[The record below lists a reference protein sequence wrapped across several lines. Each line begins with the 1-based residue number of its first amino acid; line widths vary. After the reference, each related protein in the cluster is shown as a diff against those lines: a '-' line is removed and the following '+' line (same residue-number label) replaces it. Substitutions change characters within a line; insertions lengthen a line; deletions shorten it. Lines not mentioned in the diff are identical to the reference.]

1 MKGKIFLLLVLI
13 FMMLVSVAFASE
25 EDDLLEDLRRAWEI
39 RKQQEELSK
48 WQDAIRRQDID
59 MLLIYSY
66 KNTIRALEQSKE
78 IIQQCLQHD
87 DELMLQ
93 VQYGRYISAFE
104 ICRRQGKGTQEC
116 IQKVYEAKE
125 KWRQRCNK
133 NVDVELR
140 LLYYRLNLGAEEI
153 KTDLKKRFVENNK
166 DLFYQYQYGSG
177 LVALAAREIYAFYNQ
192 LISRQYPGSQ
202 FDLKTGTGHLVIPGA
217 TLYYQGWTFIRGDYP
232 TPRGV
237 LVQVFKNRMNFA
249 AGNYNIAVNLD
260 ANRGWEIVE
269 FNLPFDS
276 QTEQILLSFGRGVR
290 LTNKEIIDLVN
301 GYLHDTVWEVDL
313 PLTFQKLLLEAAERR
328 FFFES
333 LVEYYAYD
341 TYLKKVIAEEERL
354 KQQLTQALQKQELQK
369 QAPQPQPQPQ
379 VKTKKTKGTRK

>member
-140 LLYYRLNLGAEEI
+140 LLYYRTRLNAEEI
-153 KTDLKKRFVENNK
+153 KVGLKKNIEATPS
-166 DLFYQYQYGSG
+166 LQYYRYGG
-177 LVALAAREIYAFYNQ
+177 GGGLGALVAREVFAFLNQ
-192 LISRQYPGSQ
+192 QLSKQYPGSQ
-202 FDLKTGTGHLVIPGA
+202 FDLKTGTGYLVIPGA
-217 TLYYQGWTFIRGDYP
+217 TLYYHGWIFIRGDYS

-237 LVQVFKNRMNFA
+237 LIQVFDNRMNFA

-301 GYLHDTVWEVDL
+301 RYLHDTVWEVDL

-341 TYLKKVIAEEERL
+341 TYLKMVVAEEERL
-354 KQQLTQALQKQELQK
+354 KQQLTQALQKQE
-369 QAPQPQPQPQ
+369 PQLQPQPQ